1 MLGQRLL
8 LVDDDK
14 NVLITMGAILK
25 RHGFQVTSASS
36 VSEAIHEITKQTFD
50 ILVTDLNIGE
60 PSDGFTV
67 VSAMRR
73 MQPDAAAL
81 IITGFPAFDNALQ
94 AIRQQVDDYLVK
106 PIPPADLLATIE
118 KVRQTRSTHVPFATS
133 RISAIVRANSHQ
145 IQTRW
150 LAELKNYAKSIG
162 RADLDDASLLNHLS
176 SVIEEISNR
185 VDENRTSTSTDAKKA
200 ATAHGLL
207 RRQQQLSPT
216 FILNEGTHLR
226 EEVLHTIHLNLL
238 HVDLST
244 LLTDL
249 TTMSDSLD
257 DQLKFS
263 MEAHL
268 AVVPQIEVL
277 VEGRS

>member
-60 PSDGFTV
+60 PGDGFTV

-118 KVRQTRSTHVPFATS
+118 RVRQTRSTHVPFATS

-176 SVIEEISNR
+176 TVIEYPLLSKRFLTGLTKTEPVPLLTRGRPPPHTDCCADSNNYR
-185 VDENRTSTSTDAKKA
+185 RHLFLMKALTCAKKF
-200 ATAHGLL
+200 
-207 RRQQQLSPT
+207 
-216 FILNEGTHLR
+216 FIPFT
-226 EEVLHTIHLNLL
+226 
-238 HVDLST
+238 
-244 LLTDL
+244 
-249 TTMSDSLD
+249 
-257 DQLKFS
+257 
-263 MEAHL
+263 
-268 AVVPQIEVL
+268 
-277 VEGRS
+277 

>member
-8 LVDDDK
+8 LVDDDE

-60 PSDGFTV
+60 PGDGFTV

-106 PIPPADLLATIE
+106 PIPPADLVATIE
-118 KVRQTRSTHVPFATS
+118 RVRTTRSTHIPFATS
-133 RISAIVRANSHQ
+133 RVSAIVRANSHQ

-150 LAELKNYAKSIG
+150 LAEVKDYATSIS
-162 RADLDDASLLNHLS
+162 RADLDEASLLNHLP
-176 SVIEEISNR
+176 SVIAEICNR
-185 VDENRTSTSTDAKKA
+185 VDENRTTTSSDAKNA
-200 ATAHGLL
+200 AAAHGLL
-207 RRQQQLSPT
+207 RREQNLAPT

-226 EEVLHTIHLNLL
+226 EEVLRTIHLNLL
-238 HVDLST
+238 QVDLST

-249 TTMSDSLD
+249 TVMSDSLD
-257 DQLKFS
+257 DQLKLS

-268 AVVPQIEVL
+268 SVVPQ
-277 VEGRS
+277 VE